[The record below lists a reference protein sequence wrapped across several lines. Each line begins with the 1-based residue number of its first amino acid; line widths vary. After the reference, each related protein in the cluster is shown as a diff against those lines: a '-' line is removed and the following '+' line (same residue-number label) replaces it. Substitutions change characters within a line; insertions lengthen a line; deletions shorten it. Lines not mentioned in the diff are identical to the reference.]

1 MTTKEP
7 LALEYD
13 TITPAYADQLT
24 RIERHGPV
32 SHLIFCPFPKSGLE
46 WQDAARCH
54 CRLPRYR
61 PTEMLA
67 RMARQLGAPAPTPLD
82 LEITDD
88 ADTPAARH

>member
-1 MTTKEP
+1 M
-7 LALEYD
+7 
-13 TITPAYADQLT
+13 
-24 RIERHGPV
+24 
-32 SHLIFCPFPKSGLE
+32 
-46 WQDAARCH
+46 AARCH